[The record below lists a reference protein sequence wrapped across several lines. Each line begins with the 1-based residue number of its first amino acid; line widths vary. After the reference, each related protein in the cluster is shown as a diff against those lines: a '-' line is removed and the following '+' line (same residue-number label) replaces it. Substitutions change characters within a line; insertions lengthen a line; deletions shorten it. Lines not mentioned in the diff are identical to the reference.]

1 MDIRTALFF
10 AVALMAVGVGNSYG
24 SDVTDS
30 RDKQKYRTVKI
41 GGQTWM
47 AENLNYK
54 TGNCW
59 CYGDDESNCKKY
71 GRLYDWNTAK
81 NACLNGWHLPSKE
94 EWDNLVEVAGGKKI
108 AGKKLKS
115 KTGWNKRKYGTS
127 GNGTDGYGFSALP
140 GGTRLYSDGSF
151 YGAGNIG
158 NWWSA
163 TEYGAGDAYCRGMGY
178 DGGDRVDEDDVVKSY
193 GFSVRCVQ
201 DS

>member
-1 MDIRTALFF
+1 MSIKTALFF
-10 AVALMAVGVGNSYG
+10 AVALMTVGVGNSYG

-59 CYGDDESNCKKY
+59 CYGEGESYCKTY

-81 NACLNGWHLPSKE
+81 SVCPGGWHLPSRE
-94 EWDNLVEVAGGKKI
+94 EWDNLVEVAGGNKV

-115 KTGWNKRKYGTS
+115 KTGWNDRKDGTS
-127 GNGTDGYGFSALP
+127 GNGTDEFGFSAVP
-140 GGTRLYSDGSF
+140 GGYRYSNGYF
-151 YGAGNIG
+151 YDVGYRGI
-158 NWWSA
+158 WWSA
-163 TEYGAGDAYCRGMGY
+163 TEYGSGDAYYWFMLYGD
-178 DGGDRVDEDDVVKSY
+178 DGVGEDSDGKSY
-193 GFSVRCVQ
+193 GYSARCVE
-201 DS
+201 D